1 MNKKNIH
8 QIKQLFIEEFSSVK
22 LAITLFIF
30 LAITTLIG
38 TILPEEPMV
47 GSLELIKRYG
57 RQKYLILKSLGLTDV
72 FHSWWYLALL
82 TTLGINLIVASFKRV
97 FPRAYI
103 AFQWPM
109 ELREESIKKLPIN
122 CELDLNDKNNLN
134 LNKIE
139 SSLRKK
145 RYKAK
150 INNKSLIAVKGGWH
164 RLGASVTH
172 VGILTLL
179 IGCAVSTLTGFNGM
193 AQISENEGFYLADL
207 GQSTTQIKSTEERNW
222 LAPISKMPIWLG
234 KIPPYLVNVN
244 KTWREDY
251 ETGQPKQWY
260 TDLSILDQNKNVL
273 ARKTIHVNDPL
284 EFMGL
289 DIYQSNWGK
298 FAQISFNSEN
308 ASVPVETFMG
318 EEVIFLPLSDDIGIK
333 LKLVQTQDQNTNQ
346 GDVLELYSIFKD
358 SPIQKFLG
366 KVNVNQKTQIGP
378 MNIGYFG
385 TNILTGLQFKSNPG
399 GFLIYPGLFF
409 IICGVFIAFGSKK
422 QIWASINAE
431 NNKIIIGGNSDRAK
445 GKFFEEFEKLI
456 SELIQ
461 NK

>member
-1 MNKKNIH
+1 
-8 QIKQLFIEEFSSVK
+8 
-22 LAITLFIF
+22 
-30 LAITTLIG
+30 
-38 TILPEEPMV
+38 
-47 GSLELIKRYG
+47 
-57 RQKYLILKSLGLTDV
+57 
-72 FHSWWYLALL
+72 
-82 TTLGINLIVASFKRV
+82 
-97 FPRAYI
+97 
-103 AFQWPM
+103 
-109 ELREESIKKLPIN
+109 
-122 CELDLNDKNNLN
+122 
-134 LNKIE
+134 
-139 SSLRKK
+139 
-145 RYKAK
+145 
-150 INNKSLIAVKGGWH
+150 
-164 RLGASVTH
+164 
-172 VGILTLL
+172 
-179 IGCAVSTLTGFNGM
+179 
-193 AQISENEGFYLADL
+193 
-207 GQSTTQIKSTEERNW
+207 
-222 LAPISKMPIWLG
+222 MPIWLG